1 MKKKPKT
8 EVFTTSWGSKVTITY
23 DENLKKVDPK
33 ESEFLTRKLK
43 EANENLSRIKNLK
56 DLYK

>member
-8 EVFTTSWGSKVTITY
+8 ELFTTSWGSKITLIY
-23 DENLKKVDPK
+23 DEKLNKIDPR
-33 ESEFLTRKLK
+33 ESEFVSRKLK

-56 DLYK
+56 DLCK